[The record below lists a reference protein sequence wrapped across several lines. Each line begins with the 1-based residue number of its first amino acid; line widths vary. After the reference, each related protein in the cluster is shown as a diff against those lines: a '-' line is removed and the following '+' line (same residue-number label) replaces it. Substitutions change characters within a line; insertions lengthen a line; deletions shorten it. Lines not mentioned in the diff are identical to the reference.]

1 MARSLTF
8 DEAISLLQNVPKV
21 VRPEVKA
28 AMKTCVLLG
37 EGQAKINCGY
47 IVGKDGP
54 APASIPGSVYYPCPY
69 PKPPH
74 QHGRLSRGNHGWVEE
89 NGDQIVGFVGNDVK
103 EYNLY
108 VHEGTSKMAGRPF
121 LQAAA
126 RMQKDNS
133 LSVLGAGV
141 VKGLKK
147 VKP

>member
-47 IVGKDGP
+47 TAADGGV
-54 APASIPGSVYYPCPY
+54 APASIPGTTYYPCPY

-74 QHGRLSRGNHGWVEE
+74 LSGRLSRGNHGWVEE
-89 NGDQIVGFVGNDVK
+89 NGDQIIGFVGNDVS